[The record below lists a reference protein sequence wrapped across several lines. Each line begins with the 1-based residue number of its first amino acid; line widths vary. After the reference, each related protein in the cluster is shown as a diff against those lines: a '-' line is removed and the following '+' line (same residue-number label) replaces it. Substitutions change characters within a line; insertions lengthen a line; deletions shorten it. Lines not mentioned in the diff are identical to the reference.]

1 MSFKEL
7 DPELA
12 WKAIEG
18 YVNELAPEQQAADA
32 FYRQFRCKRCSGSC
46 RKEILNSVH
55 AFSDPNSLVPRSV
68 LRCLSCECLFDPHT
82 GILLEMGNPAKVPP
96 DIPIIDPRGEQG

>member
-18 YVNELAPEQQAADA
+18 YTNELAPEQKALDA
-32 FYRQFRCKRCSGSC
+32 FYRQFKCPRCGGNCG
-46 RKEILNSVH
+46 KETLNATH
-55 AFSDPNSLVPRSV
+55 AFADASTIVPRSV
-68 LRCLSCECLFDPHT
+68 LRCLSCKCLFDPHT
-82 GILLEMGNPAKVPP
+82 GIRLEMGNLANVPP
-96 DIPIIDPRGEQG
+96 PVPIIRPNDE